1 MPGSGFGGRVSANF
15 SWIRLGCKKKGWS
28 RRFSHVSP
36 ILLGGWG
43 VAFTEMEKIEEDRV
57 WVKSRVSFGNVKFE
71 VPL

>member
-1 MPGSGFGGRVSANF
+1 MSKILTCLSK
-15 SWIRLGCKKKGWS
+15 IIGWM
-28 RRFSHVSP
+28 V
-36 ILLGGWG
+36 